1 MGSKKPMT
9 RKPKKGAKA
18 AVREAKAQY
27 KEGQPK
33 PSEEKPTA

>member
-18 AVREAKAQY
+18 AH